1 MLFGSF
7 NHTLDNKNRLVI
19 PARFRKG
26 LSSRLYLLKGY
37 DGCLSVFDEKSF
49 ELYIQ
54 KINEYPFEK
63 KDSRDVIRIALS
75 SVVELEVDAK
85 NRIQIPLEIID
96 KYSMSNDL
104 MIVGVIDHIE
114 IWNLDKWNKYL
125 DENSNQFEEKA
136 EKLLGDKN
144 V

>member
-19 PARFRKG
+19 PARFRKA

-75 SVVELEVDAK
+75 SVVELEIDAK
-85 NRIQIPLEIID
+85 NRIQIPSEIID

-125 DENSNQFEEKA
+125 DESNNQFEEKA